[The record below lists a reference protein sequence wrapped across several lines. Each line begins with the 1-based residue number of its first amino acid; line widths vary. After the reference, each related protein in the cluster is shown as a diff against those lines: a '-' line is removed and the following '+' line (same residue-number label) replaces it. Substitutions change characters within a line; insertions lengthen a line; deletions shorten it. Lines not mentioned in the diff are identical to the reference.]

1 MSIFLRA
8 FILIMIC
15 LLPTEAFAGAWT
27 VPKGNWY
34 VELYNKYYWHDS
46 YFNADGDK
54 TRWDYGGRYTEW
66 MSELKAEYG
75 ITDRF
80 NLLASI
86 PYKHAVWSDHFN
98 HDVSSD
104 VGDSWVKAKYR
115 FFDETTM
122 PFIFSGQAGLRIHG
136 PYDPHDSPALGYH
149 EMAGEARLIA
159 SKSFSILPSYGG
171 VEVAYRPRG
180 KKPAN
185 EIPYFLEYGY
195 YPTNWVMFKGTLDG
209 VKAIRGTG
217 IKEDYTKWT
226 ASVILN
232 LRGTFGTFRKKALE
246 EESMEEAEIG
256 WPAVLWWLK
265 KYISETEL
273 GYGNTFIGKNAS
285 NGSEIFFKATNQ
297 F

>member
-1 MSIFLRA
+1 M
-8 FILIMIC
+8 
-15 LLPTEAFAGAWT
+15 
-27 VPKGNWY
+27 
-34 VELYNKYYWHDS
+34 ELYNKYYWHNS
-46 YFNADGDK
+46 QFNADGDK
-54 TRWDYGGRYTEW
+54 TRWGYGGRYTEW

-75 ITDRF
+75 LTDRF

-86 PYKHAVWSDHFN
+86 PYKHAIWRDHFN

-122 PFIFSGQAGLRIHG
+122 PFVFSGQGGIGIHG
-136 PYDPHDSPALGYH
+136 PYDPHDSPALGSH
-149 EMAGEARLIA
+149 EIAGEIRLIA
-159 SKSFSILPSYGG
+159 SRSFSILPSYGG
-171 VEVAYRPRG
+171 VEVAYRPRL
-180 KKPAN
+180 KDPAN

-226 ASVILN
+226 ASIILS
-232 LRGTFGTFRKKALE
+232 LRGTFGTFRKKDLE
-246 EESMEEAEIG
+246 EEAMEEAEIG

-265 KYISETEL
+265 KYIREIEL

-285 NGSEIFFKATNQ
+285 AGSEIFFKATNQ